1 MLKVHHRQKVE
12 NTLLFY
18 YRARFFFILIK
29 TGSEHLCATAVLLES
44 LVLEMQLVVIMRE
57 LSLVLEIQLVLSDC
71 PIFLCAGTKVL
82 LLLIPLCGDLSNKVS
97 L

>member
-1 MLKVHHRQKVE
+1 MI
-12 NTLLFY
+12 T
-18 YRARFFFILIK
+18 
-29 TGSEHLCATAVLLES
+29 ATAVLLES
-44 LVLEMQLVVIMRE
+44 LVLEMQLVVRE